1 MTLICGV
8 DEAGRGPLCGPV
20 FASAV
25 ILDNNLKIKNL
36 DDSKKISPKKR
47 NEIYEEIKIKS
58 FEYSFAYA
66 SVEEIDRLN
75 ILNASLLAMK
85 RAVESLPVRPDHV
98 LVDGNKLPNWNFT
111 AEAIVGGDGS
121 VPCISA
127 ASIIAKVT
135 RDREMKAIDE
145 AYPGYGLAKHKGYPT
160 AQHLDALRHLGVTP
174 MHRKSFAPVAR
185 LLDREDEV

>member
-1 MTLICGV
+1 
-8 DEAGRGPLCGPV
+8 
-20 FASAV
+20 
-25 ILDNNLKIKNL
+25 
-36 DDSKKISPKKR
+36 
-47 NEIYEEIKIKS
+47 
-58 FEYSFAYA
+58 
-66 SVEEIDRLN
+66 
-75 ILNASLLAMK
+75 MK
-85 RAVESLPVRPDHV
+85 RAVESLSVRPDHV
-98 LVDGNKLPNWNFT
+98 LVDGNKLPSWRFT

-135 RDREMKAIDE
+135 RDREMKVLDE